1 MENLELNEIVEEST
15 GKSGKLILG
24 GIIVTAVTVTTVLAA
39 KLFKKIKNKKKNNVE
54 IQEPKTD
61 EEIFENIDEEI

>member
-24 GIIVTAVTVTTVLAA
+24 GIIVTVTAVTTVLAT

>member
-1 MENLELNEIVEEST
+1 MENLVIDEIVEEPT

-24 GIIVTAVTVTTVLAA
+24 GIIVTAVTVTTVLAV

-54 IQEPKTD
+54 IQETKTD